1 MNEILSNPIVQ
12 AAVLAALSWLVWQNK
27 QLIAGWL
34 HSDPTPQVRDF
45 LKEITEAQAA
55 KVPITIAPRPG
66 LPSPTTVAPQTFDLS
81 LAQQNVQSV
90 KLSTVALGDNILVVG
105 QKGAGKTTL
114 LQKILATR
122 VGREVLVAL
131 DPHAKPGKWPCDTLG
146 AGRDYATIGR
156 ALMSIEANMDERF
169 KQLGRGEIAEGAF
182 QRRSVVTDEY
192 RSIAD
197 KLNGKNNTVDA
208 GTLLLNRISEGRK
221 VGECALV
228 ACHNDT
234 GEALGIT
241 GNTDMKTCF
250 DYIIYMGGLVD
261 SNRTQKC
268 PPEIK
273 QAALK
278 RDRPAVAWLTEK
290 NQWFV
295 LDDDLPMPEMSTVS
309 SVVPT
314 GSLELVPVDVAET
327 PGSNAGNQYG
337 TSSELVPVPDGIDAD
352 TIKTL
357 HNAGWSNNRIAE
369 RMKGRREDR
378 LARIREALA
387 E

>member
-1 MNEILSNPIVQ
+1 
-12 AAVLAALSWLVWQNK
+12 
-27 QLIAGWL
+27 
-34 HSDPTPQVRDF
+34 
-45 LKEITEAQAA
+45 
-55 KVPITIAPRPG
+55 
-66 LPSPTTVAPQTFDLS
+66 
-81 LAQQNVQSV
+81 
-90 KLSTVALGDNILVVG
+90 
-105 QKGAGKTTL
+105 
-114 LQKILATR
+114 
-122 VGREVLVAL
+122 
-131 DPHAKPGKWPCDTLG
+131 
-146 AGRDYATIGR
+146 
-156 ALMSIEANMDERF
+156 MDDRF
-169 KQLGRGEIAEGAF
+169 KQMGRGEIAEGAF

-295 LDDDLPMPEMSTVS
+295 LDDDLPMPKVS
-309 SVVPT
+309 NNPPIQE
-314 GSLELVPVDVAET
+314 GGMNVPVRDIGFNTSAITRYAVSNTSIPVQHIDSMTLDEKIKALHEKQVSFNKIAAILDLK
-327 PGSNAGNQYG
+327 GSKQQRN
-337 TSSELVPVPDGIDAD
+337 
-352 TIKTL
+352 
-357 HNAGWSNNRIAE
+357 
-369 RMKGRREDR
+369 
-378 LARIREALA
+378 ARIKQALGIP
-387 E
+387 ETTELIEPE